1 MDNGDD
7 GAIEEI
13 GVGAGFERPGDGR
26 DAADIVGDSGKDSG
40 VGKFGTVD
48 AGLRRGVGEFN
59 RDGKADGCGEMVGT
73 FEGRVDLGRDEGAD
87 AGVGCGAG
95 KEDMVDAVRALV
107 RMEREPGVVWALV
120 DVGVCL
126 RDEQVGIAKMVVDD
140 VRGGGVGRS
149 LERA

>member
-1 MDNGDD
+1 MDNGDNR
-7 GAIEEI
+7 AIEVS

-26 DAADIVGDSGKDSG
+26 DAADIMGDSGEDSG

-73 FEGRVDLGRDEGAD
+73 FEGRIDLGREEGAD
-87 AGVGCGAG
+87 AGIGCGAG

-140 VRGGGVGRS
+140 VRGGGVGGS